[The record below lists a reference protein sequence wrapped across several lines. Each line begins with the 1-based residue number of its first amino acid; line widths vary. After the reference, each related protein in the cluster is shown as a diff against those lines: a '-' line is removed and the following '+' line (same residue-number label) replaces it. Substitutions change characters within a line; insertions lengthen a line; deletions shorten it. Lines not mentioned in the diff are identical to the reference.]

1 MAPMSMTGF
10 ILAGGKSER
19 MGRDKA
25 LLDWHGRTLLAHMI
39 GLLETAADE
48 VQVVGRDRLPDR
60 VPGRGPLSGIAT
72 ALEMTSTD
80 ANLILAVDLPFLMKD
95 FLLYFRSRI
104 ETSNR
109 RVIACKIGSQFPL
122 CLGVRKTL
130 LPEIVHRL
138 AGEDWSVHA
147 WIAGSDAEI
156 ISESQLL
163 SAGFDLSQPQ
173 HTRRLQGDLG
183 TDAELLRCKQFG
195 VCPGSR
201 NFPHLPQFCPWSEIA

>member
-1 MAPMSMTGF
+1 MPAMSMTGF

-25 LLDWHGRTLLAHMI
+25 LLDWHGRTLLAHMV

-80 ANLILAVDLPFLMKD
+80 ANLILAVDLPFLTKD
-95 FLLYFRSRI
+95 FLLYLRSRI
-104 ETSNR
+104 ERSSR

-122 CLGVRKTL
+122 CVGVRKTL
-130 LPEIVHRL
+130 LPEIAHRL
-138 AGEDWSVHA
+138 AGEDWRVHA

-163 SAGFDLSQPQ
+163 SAGFEASI
-173 HTRRLQGDLG
+173 
-183 TDAELLRCKQFG
+183 F
-195 VCPGSR
+195 R
-201 NFPHLPQFCPWSEIA
+201 NLNTPEDYRGRTPDF